1 MKRYSGSIMNKG
13 FAGFFWVENYF

>member
-1 MKRYSGSIMNKG
+1 MNKG